1 MSHETTRMRLATGGA
16 ANNRLA
22 GFSPLT
28 GCGLVSAG
36 SRLFDESGTTPGKD
50 HER

>member
-1 MSHETTRMRLATGGA
+1 MIHETKRMRLATGGA

-28 GCGLVSAG
+28 GCGLVIAG
-36 SRLFDESGTTPGKD
+36 SRLFTKAGAMPGKD
-50 HER
+50 RVR